1 MLFLSLLVLMH
12 LKPELSHFC
21 LLLEVLFLLLRSHAG
36 SKILGILVL
45 LLLITLVIIL
55 LGLEWLFLLLLFL
68 VLQLAIVWLFRE
80 APRRHG
86 IGSVVVA
93 AHGIVVLSTISWVRM
108 VPVIALVPVISPVLI
123 ICRQLIEHVV
133 ERFLIE

>member
-55 LGLEWLFLLLLFL
+55 GLEWLFLLLLFL

-93 AHGIVVLSTISWVRM
+93 AHGIVVLSIISWVRM